1 MKKLNKKHRVSN
13 RAWMYC
19 RQLAAQLLFCRWSQ
33 SARVHVCRVMA
44 TLDGGRR
51 NDIFR
56 LLSGYLEHVDRAG
69 EAAAEFLE
77 LYADLAKT
85 ASPDAELGTVLIFS
99 VEKFQKNPKKFKLF
113 QIKEFLKIRIYLRKK
128 N

>member
-1 MKKLNKKHRVSN
+1 MKKKLWKKKLEKIKSKTPRLKSRVDAIAGN
-13 RAWMYC
+13 W
-19 RQLAAQLLFCRWSQ
+19 LPQLLFCRWSQ

-44 TLDGGRR
+44 TLDGARR

-85 ASPDAELGTVLIFS
+85 ASPDAELGTVLTFLSKIF
-99 VEKFQKNPKKFKLF
+99 FKKF
-113 QIKEFLKIRIYLRKK
+113 
-128 N
+128 